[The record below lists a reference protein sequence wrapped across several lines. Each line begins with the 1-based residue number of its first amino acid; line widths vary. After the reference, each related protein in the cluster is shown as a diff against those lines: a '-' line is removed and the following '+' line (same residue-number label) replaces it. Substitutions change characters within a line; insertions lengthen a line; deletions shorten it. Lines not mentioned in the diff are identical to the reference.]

1 MKRFKLNRI
10 ENTDIFILANENQD
24 VIGYTLAQGTFAEV
38 FAFAQTLSE
47 QPDIDLGTGDSVTIE
62 NVIGLTDVSDA
73 KWFVLFK
80 DENVDTLRI
89 DIIRTSGNEIYSL
102 PTNVTQAYQE
112 PLVAIFTRVHA
123 FMLTIL

>member
-1 MKRFKLNRI
+1 MKRFKLTRI
-10 ENTDIFILANENQD
+10 EDTDIFTLANENE
-24 VIGYTLAQGTFAEV
+24 VCVGETLAEGTFAEV

-47 QPDIDLGTGDSVTIE
+47 QPEIDLGTGDSVTIG
-62 NVIGLTDVSDA
+62 NGIGLTDVSDA

>member
-10 ENTDIFILANENQD
+10 QDTDIFTLANENEI
-24 VIGYTLAQGTFAEV
+24 VIGDTLAEGTFTEV

-62 NVIGLTDVSDA
+62 NAIGLTDVLDA

-89 DIIRTSGNEIYSL
+89 DIIRTSGNEMYSL